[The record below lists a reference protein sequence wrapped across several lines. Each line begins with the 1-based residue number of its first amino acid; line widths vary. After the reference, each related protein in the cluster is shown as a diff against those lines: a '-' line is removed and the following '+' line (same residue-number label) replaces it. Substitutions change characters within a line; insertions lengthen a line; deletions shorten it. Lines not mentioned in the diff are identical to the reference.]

1 MGYKY
6 SNHFNDGFFTPRE
19 LSDLVN
25 RMGNLLRSQGVKKGD
40 IVAIY
45 MPVCPMTVAT
55 MLACSRI
62 GAIHSVV
69 FAGFSAQALASR
81 IQVRLYF

>member
-1 MGYKY
+1 MDYFLQSTY
-6 SNHFNDGFFTPRE
+6 FIIVIIFRQ
-19 LSDLVN
+19 LSDMVN
-25 RMGNLLRSQGVKKGD
+25 QMANLFKSRGIKKGD

-55 MLACSRI
+55 MFACSRI

-69 FAGFSAQALASR
+69 FAGFSAQALGSR
-81 IQVRLYF
+81 IQV

>member
-1 MGYKY
+1 M
-6 SNHFNDGFFTPRE
+6 
-19 LSDLVN
+19 VN
-25 RMGNLLRSQGVKKGD
+25 QIANLFRSRGIKKGD
-40 IVAIY
+40 IVALY
-45 MPVCPMTVAT
+45 MPVCPTTVAT

-81 IQVRLYF
+81 IQVRYFVESNKLSIYHFYLAQ